1 MKNIIGKRLDG
12 RYEILQLIGVGG
24 ISNVYKGYDFVRN
37 CDVAIKV
44 LKPKFSKD
52 NDFLYRFKNE
62 CKANASLS
70 HPNIVR
76 IFDVGFGNKMQ
87 YIVMEYVEG
96 VTLKEFIQTA
106 KIVNLKD
113 AVRFTF
119 QILRGL
125 QHAHDKGIVHRD
137 MKPQNIMLL
146 EDGTVKIMD
155 FGIARFPKDER
166 MELKKTIGSVHYI
179 SPEQAKGEI
188 TDFRSDIYSVGVIIY
203 EMLTGKLPFT
213 GKTSAI
219 VAKKQIEQNAVSPA
233 KINPDLEKV
242 SGIVEIIFRAL
253 QKNPQARYQ
262 SADEMLRD
270 IDEFKQNPKISFGY
284 RYFDDLQNTR
294 YYGTYNGNYNKSL
307 KRKSSVKSKRS
318 RFVPILFGVAGG
330 IFLVSIVIVLTFIFG
345 RGRNSLKDI
354 EIANF
359 VGTKLED
366 VKTLENG
373 KYKDLGYSVNYEP
386 SSKFASGTIMEQS
399 IKPGTKVKSNYSNIK
414 FTVSSGLEIKTV
426 PDVVGLS
433 VEDAEKKLKN
443 AGFNKI
449 KKIERLVEGAAGN
462 SVVAMEPK
470 ALSEIAYDSLIKI
483 YCNFGD
489 NLENVKE
496 VPNVVGKSL
505 QEAETILN
513 AAGFEVS
520 VKKANQPDKTSGV
533 IISQNKRKAVVG
545 STVELVLNLKQ
556 ENFEKNLEKNIEKEK
571 AQNKNNQSKNI
582 AVVEVPLKSNVK
594 SEDVF
599 SVFAVD
605 SSNNVISECEFVA
618 NKNGS
623 LKFKVDETKNAEYFV
638 MAKNKKTGKGVK
650 YATVKIVSDEQGNN
664 QHNKITVDYNAFAK
678 IME

>member
-1 MKNIIGKRLDG
+1 MKNLIGKRLDG

-44 LKPKFSKD
+44 LKEKFSKD
-52 NDFLYRFKNE
+52 KDFLYRFKNE

-113 AVRFTF
+113 VVRFTF

-166 MELKKTIGSVHYI
+166 IDFKKTIGSVHYI

-188 TDFRSDIYSVGVIIY
+188 TDVRSDIYSVGVIMY

-219 VAKKQIEQNAVSPA
+219 VAKNQIEKNPVSPI
-233 KINPDLEKV
+233 KINPKLEQV
-242 SGIVEIIFRAL
+242 NGIVEIILRAL

-262 SADEMLRD
+262 TADEMLRD
-270 IDEFKQNPKISFGY
+270 IDEFKQNPNLRFGY
-284 RYFDDLQNTR
+284 KYFDDLQSTK
-294 YYGTYNGNYNKSL
+294 YYDGTYNKSL
-307 KRKSSVKSKRS
+307 KGKGLVKNKKS

-330 IFLVSIVIVLTFIFG
+330 IFLVSIVIVLTFVFG

-359 VGTKLED
+359 VGTKIED
-366 VKTLENG
+366 VKTMENG
-373 KYKDLGYSVNYEP
+373 KFKDLGYSVNYEP
-386 SSKFASGTIMEQS
+386 SSKFAAGVIMEQS
-399 IKPGTKVKSNYSNIK
+399 VKPGTKVKSNYSNIK
-414 FTVSSGLEIKTV
+414 FTVSSGLEIKTI
-426 PDVVGLS
+426 PDVVGLLI
-433 VEDAEKKLKN
+433 EDAEKKLKN
-443 AGFNKI
+443 AGFSKI
-449 KKIERLVEGAAGN
+449 KKIERVVDGAAAN

-470 ALSEIAYDSLIKI
+470 ALSEVAYDSVIKL
-483 YCNFGD
+483 YCNFGE
-489 NLENVKE
+489 NLEQIKE
-496 VPNVVGKSL
+496 VPNVIGKSL
-505 QEAETILN
+505 EEAEAVLN
-513 AAGFEVS
+513 ASGFEVS
-520 VKKANQPDKTSGV
+520 VKKTSEPDKTSGV
-533 IISQNKRKAVVG
+533 IIAQNKRKAAIG
-545 STVELVLNLKQ
+545 STIELILNLKQ
-556 ENFEKNLEKNIEKEK
+556 GSFEKERFH
-571 AQNKNNQSKNI
+571 NKSF
-582 AVVEVPLKSNVK
+582 ATVEVPLKSNVK
-594 SEDVF
+594 SDDVF
-599 SVFAVD
+599 DVFVVD
-605 SSNNVISECEFVA
+605 SHNYVVSECEFVA
-618 NKNGS
+618 NKNSS
-623 LKFKVDETKNAEYFV
+623 LKLKVDGSKNSEYLI
-638 MAKNKKTGKGVK
+638 MAKNKKTGKSIK
-650 YATVKIVSDEQGNN
+650 YATLKIVSDEQGIPYS
-664 QHNKITVDYNAFAK
+664 KINADYNAFAK
-678 IME
+678 TMG